1 MKSWRIPI
9 VVLALLIFALLTIT
23 LLNIG
28 RTDID
33 APRVALG
40 LELSDNEVAR
50 YIDDKVLVALE
61 TGALNNELRL
71 RLQRPTRTITV
82 DTFRIDNCEVTQE
95 NYERFVHWYTP
106 IATSGSDVPPPWL
119 RSESTGHRTAGR
131 LNSPASGVTH
141 RGATR
146 YCFEIGGRL
155 PTSEELEIAARGVEG
170 RLYPWGND
178 WRSSAWPYMEP
189 DRNAQQTCGKFPET
203 DTPSGIHDLAN
214 NVMEWTSGTS
224 APALLSRD
232 GYIPVHGAP
241 TVRTRAR
248 ELYALSAAW
257 LEVDPNT
264 VQSHHLGF
272 RCVYDQPP
280 YRILP
285 WDTFLG
291 RTTTIRGGVYQ
302 VGITSEARITYFVTK
317 IPTDAEVPIQK
328 LARSTK
334 QFSQDLRVD
343 RCEVSREDYAVFLND
358 ALVKMGLYRNT
369 DEPSGH
375 SYVPLNWEEQQ
386 ENLEY
391 PVTGVSWWSADA
403 FARWSGGRLP
413 TAEEW
418 RAVATG
424 PEGRLYPWG
433 DRYEYGAA
441 ATGDDETGK
450 LVVCDHDNVDETST
464 GIRQLAGNV
473 SEWTRSV
480 TVDRGAI
487 TMWVQGGNWMLP
499 GVVTGQSIF
508 GRKVTLNHQSDT
520 IGFRV
525 VYD

>member
-1 MKSWRIPI
+1 MSWRIPI
-9 VVLALLIFALLTIT
+9 VVLVLLIFALLTVT

-33 APRVALG
+33 ALRVSLG
-40 LELSDNEVAR
+40 LELSDDEVAR
-50 YIDDKVLVALE
+50 YIDDKVLEALAS
-61 TGALNNELRL
+61 GALNSELRL
-71 RLQRPTRTITV
+71 RLQRPPRTVTV

-95 NYERFVHWYTP
+95 NYERFVRWYTP
-106 IATSGSDVPPPWL
+106 IATSGSDTPPEWL
-119 RSESTGHRTAGR
+119 RSLSTGHRTAGR

-141 RGATR
+141 QGATR
-146 YCFEIGGRL
+146 YCAEIGGRL
-155 PTSEELEIAARGVEG
+155 PTSEELEIAARGAEG
-170 RLYPWGND
+170 RLYPWGDD
-178 WRSSAWPYMEP
+178 WRASAWPYMEP
-189 DRNAQQTCGKFPET
+189 DRNAQQTCGKFPDT
-203 DTPSGIHDLAN
+203 DTPSGIQDLAN

-257 LEVDPNT
+257 LEVSPT

-272 RCVYDQPP
+272 RCVYDVPP

-285 WDTFLG
+285 WDAFLG
-291 RTTTIRGGVYQ
+291 RTSTVRGGVYR
-302 VGITSEARITYFVTK
+302 VGIPSEARVTYFVTK
-317 IPTDAEVPIQK
+317 IPQDAEIPIQK
-328 LARSTK
+328 LVRSTK
-334 QFSQDLRVD
+334 QFSKNLRVD
-343 RCEVSREDYAVFLND
+343 RCEVSREDYAEFLKD
-358 ALVKMGLYRNT
+358 PLVNVGLYRNT

-375 SYVPLNWEEQQ
+375 SYVPLNWEAQQ

-418 RAVATG
+418 RAFATG

-433 DRYEYGAA
+433 DRYESGAA

-450 LVVCDHDNVDETST
+450 IVMCDGEIQDQTST
-464 GIRQLAGNV
+464 GIRHLAGNV

-499 GVVTGQSIF
+499 GVITSQTIF
-508 GRKVTLNHQSDT
+508 GRKVTLSHRSQT

>member
-1 MKSWRIPI
+1 MSWRIPI
-9 VVLALLIFALLTIT
+9 VVLVLLIFALLTVT

-33 APRVALG
+33 APRVSLG
-40 LELSDNEVAR
+40 LELSENESAR
-50 YIDDKVLVALE
+50 FIDDKVIAALE

-71 RLQRPTRTITV
+71 RLQRPIRTVAI

-95 NYERFVHWYTP
+95 NYERFVQWYTP
-106 IATSGSDVPPPWL
+106 IATSGSDVPPEWL

-131 LNSPASGVTH
+131 LNSPASGVSH
-141 RGATR
+141 RAATR

-155 PTSEELEIAARGVEG
+155 PTSEELEIAARGAEG
-170 RLYPWGND
+170 RLYPWGDD
-178 WRSSAWPYMEP
+178 WRESAWPYLEP

-224 APALLSRD
+224 ARALLSRD
-232 GYIPVHGAP
+232 EYVPVHGAP

-257 LEVDPNT
+257 LEVNPNI
-264 VQSHHLGF
+264 QSHHLGF
-272 RCVYDQPP
+272 RCVYDEPP
-280 YRILP
+280 FRFLP
-285 WDTFLG
+285 WDAFLG
-291 RTTTIRGGVYQ
+291 RTTTVRGGVYQ
-302 VGITSEARITYFVTK
+302 VGIPPEARVTYFVTK
-317 IPTDAEVPIQK
+317 IPQDAELPIQR
-328 LARSTK
+328 LVRSTE
-334 QFSQDLRVD
+334 QFAKNVRVD
-343 RCEVSREDYAVFLND
+343 RCEVSREDYAEFLND
-358 ALVKMGLYRNT
+358 PLVKMGLYRNT

-375 SYVPLNWEEQQ
+375 SYVPLRWDEQQ
-386 ENLEY
+386 DSPEY

-418 RAVATG
+418 RAVAAG

-433 DRYEYGAA
+433 DIYESGFAA
-441 ATGDDETGK
+441 SGDDETGK
-450 LVVCDHDNVDETST
+450 LVVCDDENIDETTT
-464 GIRQLAGNV
+464 GVRHLAGNV

-499 GVVTGQSIF
+499 GVVTGQTIF
-508 GRKVTLNHQSDT
+508 GRKVTLNHRSET

>member
-1 MKSWRIPI
+1 MSWRIPI
-9 VVLALLIFALLTIT
+9 VVLALLIIALLTVT

-33 APRVALG
+33 AHRVSLG
-40 LELSDNEVAR
+40 LKLSENETAQ
-50 YIDDKVLVALE
+50 YIDDLVLAALDS
-61 TGALNNELRL
+61 GALNSELRL
-71 RLQRPTRTITV
+71 RLQRPVRTVAV

-95 NYERFVHWYTP
+95 NYERFVRWYTP
-106 IATSGSDVPPPWL
+106 IYTGGLDEPPQWL
-119 RSESTGHRTAGR
+119 WSLSTGHRTAGR

-141 RGATR
+141 AGATQ
-146 YCFEIGGRL
+146 YCAEIGGRL
-155 PTSEELEIAARGVEG
+155 PTSEELEIAARGTEG

-178 WRSSAWPYMEP
+178 WRGTPWPYMEP
-189 DRNAQQTCGKFPET
+189 DRNAQQTCGKFPES
-203 DTPSGIHDLAN
+203 DTPNGVHDLAN

-224 APALLSRD
+224 APALLSRP

-257 LEVDPNT
+257 LEISPD

-272 RCVYDQPP
+272 RCVYDEAPW
-280 YRILP
+280 RILP
-285 WDTFLG
+285 WDAFLG

-302 VGITSEARITYFVTK
+302 VGITPEARVTHFVTK
-317 IPTDAEVPIQK
+317 IPEHAEIPIQK
-328 LARSTK
+328 LVRSTK
-334 QFSQDLRVD
+334 QFPQQIRID
-343 RCEVSREDYAVFLND
+343 RCEVSREDYGEFLKD
-358 ALVKMGLYRNT
+358 PLVNMGLYRNT

-375 SYVPLNWEEQQ
+375 SYVPLNWESQQ
-386 ENLEY
+386 RNPEY

-418 RAVATG
+418 RAVASG
-424 PEGRLYPWG
+424 PEGLLYPWG
-433 DRYEYGAA
+433 DRYETGFA

-450 LVVCDHDNVDETST
+450 LVVCDSENLDQTST
-464 GIRQLAGNV
+464 GIRHLAGNV

-487 TMWVQGGNWMLP
+487 TMWVQGGNWILP
-499 GVVTGQSIF
+499 GVVTSQTIF
-508 GRKVTLNHQSDT
+508 GRKVTLNHRSET